1 MDQPPKLLDRL
12 PSLPPRPSSKTN
24 IPAQGPQGAQ
34 AQKSKEAKEAAA
46 KKRLTARLEAM
57 DAAALE
63 PPAVDPRTASVAALM
78 VANFIGDDAVRARFA
93 PLAGAKLFDLNAIDD
108 LPVAARFVLRI
119 LPKLGPE
126 LDQRDSVPRPSLLA
140 QVKATRGEM
149 LRIAERHL
157 GDTDEAHGRIVTI
170 RMGEGSADDV
180 HDLRMLADLWSDYGE
195 ALAKGVGATFRPEAD
210 KEARELA
217 THLELALLGPL
228 SQEDEEWRS
237 YLHRALAMLVPLYDE
252 VCRAG
257 RFLFHHEKP
266 EARFPTLASV
276 ARVRRRLRREAA
288 RQGERGASIP
298 APSRPTPFPSA
309 PISIPP
315 EISLVE
321 VSTEDE
327 EALAAAMVSV
337 PPVSSGPPS
346 TPAPATS
353 PSPMS
358 PAGGYPSGRSPV
370 LPSAPSAQRSV
381 PSPAPA
387 TTAPPNG
394 GAAKIDP
401 IEVVRLDFSPTA
413 SPGED
418 ADANLETADLDLE
431 LTYVSESN
439 FYSDV
444 IGQEIGLFV
453 ATFVVKAPGTPIAI
467 RLSLPQLDHPIL
479 VSGFVHWVREFSPS
493 IEAPPGMGVAL
504 NPPASA
510 HRRAME
516 TFMKLRP
523 PILHDD

>member
-24 IPAQGPQGAQ
+24 IPAQGQ
-34 AQKSKEAKEAAA
+34 SKEAKEAAA

-57 DAAALE
+57 DAEALE

-78 VANFIGDDAVRARFA
+78 VANFIGDEAVRARFA

-126 LDQRDSVPRPSLLA
+126 LEQRDGVPHPSLLA
-140 QVKATRGEM
+140 QVKTTRTEM
-149 LRIAERHL
+149 LRVVERHL

-180 HDLRMLADLWSDYGE
+180 HDLRMLADLWTDYGE
-195 ALAKGVGATFRPEAD
+195 ALAKGVGPSFRPEAD

-217 THLELALLGPL
+217 THLELSLLGPL

-237 YLHRALAMLVPLYDE
+237 YLYRALAMLVPLYRE

-276 ARVRRRLRREAA
+276 ARVRRRLRRDAA
-288 RQGERGASIP
+288 RQAERASVSIP
-298 APSRPTPFPSA
+298 APSRPTPFPSG
-309 PISIPP
+309 PTSIPP

-346 TPAPATS
+346 TPAPVTS

-358 PAGGYPSGRSPV
+358 PAPSGGYPSGRSAV
-370 LPSAPSAQRSV
+370 LPAAPPSRRSLPNQAAAPSAP
-381 PSPAPA
+381 
-387 TTAPPNG
+387 TAPNG

-401 IEVVRLDFSPTA
+401 VEVVRLDFSPTPSA
-413 SPGED
+413 GED
-418 ADANLETADLDLE
+418 ADANLQTADLDLE

-444 IGQEIGLFV
+444 VGQEIGLFV
-453 ATFVVKAPGTPIAI
+453 ATFVVKAPGTPIAV
-467 RLSLPQLDHPIL
+467 RLSLPQLDQPIL

-504 NPPASA
+504 NPLGAA